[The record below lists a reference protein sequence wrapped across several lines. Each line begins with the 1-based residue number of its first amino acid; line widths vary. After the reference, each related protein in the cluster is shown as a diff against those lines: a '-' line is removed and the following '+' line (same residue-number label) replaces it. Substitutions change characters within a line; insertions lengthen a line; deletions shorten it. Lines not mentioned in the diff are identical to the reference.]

1 MILSTLN
8 AYWTGFPSIPL
19 NADEF
24 MLENICMHGMTLHVR
39 RFKEIKVQCRAL
51 QKLAAF
57 WH

>member
-1 MILSTLN
+1 MHIGLIFCLFLSM
-8 AYWTGFPSIPL
+8 AMS
-19 NADEF
+19 AC